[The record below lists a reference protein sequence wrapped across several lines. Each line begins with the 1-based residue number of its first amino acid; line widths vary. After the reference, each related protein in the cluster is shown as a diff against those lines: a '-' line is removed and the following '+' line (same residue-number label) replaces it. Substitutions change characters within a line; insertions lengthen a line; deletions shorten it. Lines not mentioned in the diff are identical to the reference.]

1 MSVQILLQGKLLGVE
16 EFLPS
21 GQPAESLL
29 TGRLRW
35 VSLLSEILPRA
46 LIAELGLSKML
57 LGSSGGEQFLVVLP
71 EEVRPQAEDFLVAA
85 RAGIRELSQNRLE
98 LFWAITENL
107 GDWTVVRKRLND
119 EFQRKQGTPLAST
132 GLGTVADAAASGT
145 RSGLFRKSG
154 PDASRRHQRRL
165 VARIAR
171 DHRDQL
177 AASIPGP
184 SALRPIRCRWRA
196 TPRLP
201 MMAGKP
207 PRLRCW
213 HRAPRACRCGASCR
227 GDVDSFGI
235 RMRRLQ
241 SIEEYVQL
249 SVLYKQFFAGEVEV
263 LCSLPEFWRKVNLL
277 HTGGDDFAV
286 CGAWDALIGFARELQ
301 RLFQRFTEEH
311 LKEFPG
317 PEGKTITMALALAP
331 ELDTPLGSVYG
342 RSRDR
347 LEIAKSADKD
357 CFYLL
362 GRTLEWK
369 QLSDAAELKD
379 ELTAMVREFGVA
391 PQYIR
396 DLCGIYRE
404 TRRAPGAKRVER
416 PWRFHRR
423 LLSHSGRF
431 ARPRFSKSAR
441 QPDRRPGRQESRQH
455 QVAPVGPRSARM
467 GQTVHRRLGRKLTYN
482 TEVWMADTQQTEQ
495 EARTSESCSSAAPGS
510 RGARRQRVPRA
521 SPARLNVRNGD
532 QRRKADRP
540 QGRPRSGRSKA
551 VRRDREGG
559 RGPGGDREGRG
570 GPQGGRE
577 GGRGERG
584 DRGDDR
590 RGGDAIVAAS
600 KARRKS
606 ISKN

>member
-1 MSVQILLQGKLLGVE
+1 LGVE

-71 EEVRPQAEDFLVAA
+71 EEVRAQAEEFLVAA

-132 GLGTVADAAASGT
+132 GLGPTQTPVPESDPAYFENLGQTLRDATSVGWAPESPATIVTSGGKHSWTIGTSPDSVPLARHTALTDDGRETATAPVLAT
-145 RSGLFRKSG
+145 RAEGLAVWG
-154 PDASRRHQRRL
+154 VL
-165 VARIAR
+165 
-171 DHRDQL
+171 
-177 AASIPGP
+177 
-184 SALRPIRCRWRA
+184 
-196 TPRLP
+196 
-201 MMAGKP
+201 
-207 PRLRCW
+207 
-213 HRAPRACRCGASCR
+213 R

-235 RMRRLQ
+235 RIRRLQ

-286 CGAWDALIGFARELQ
+286 VGAWDALIGFARELQ
-301 RLFQRFTEEH
+301 RLFHRFTEEH

-423 LLSHSGRF
+423 LLRILGGSRARDFQKARASLIADLVGKNPANIKLRPSGR
-431 ARPRFSKSAR
+431 
-441 QPDRRPGRQESRQH
+441 
-455 QVAPVGPRSARM
+455 VA
-467 GQTVHRRLGRKLTYN
+467 L
-482 TEVWMADTQQTEQ
+482 EW
-495 EARTSESCSSAAPGS
+495 
-510 RGARRQRVPRA
+510 
-521 SPARLNVRNGD
+521 ARL
-532 QRRKADRP
+532 
-540 QGRPRSGRSKA
+540 ST
-551 VRRDREGG
+551 EGTA
-559 RGPGGDREGRG
+559 E
-570 GPQGGRE
+570 
-577 GGRGERG
+577 
-584 DRGDDR
+584 
-590 RGGDAIVAAS
+590 
-600 KARRKS
+600 
-606 ISKN
+606 N

>member
-21 GQPAESLL
+21 GQPAEPLL

-71 EEVRPQAEDFLVAA
+71 EEVRPQVEEFLVAA
-85 RAGIRELSQNRLE
+85 RRGIRDLSENRLE

-107 GDWTVVRKRLND
+107 GDWSVVRKRLNE
-119 EFQRKQGTPLAST
+119 EFQRKQGTPLAAT
-132 GLGTVADAAASGT
+132 GFSPTQMLATQADPAYFENLG
-145 RSGLFRKSG
+145 
-154 PDASRRHQRRL
+154 H
-165 VARIAR
+165 
-171 DHRDQL
+171 
-177 AASIPGP
+177 
-184 SALRPIRCRWRA
+184 ALRDATNVGWSPESPATILTAGGKHTWTIGTSPDSVPLARHTALTHNGREAATAPVLATRA
-196 TPRLP
+196 EGL
-201 MMAGKP
+201 AVWGV
-207 PRLRCW
+207 L
-213 HRAPRACRCGASCR
+213 R

-286 CGAWDALIGFARELQ
+286 VGAWDALIAFARELQ

-369 QLSDAAELKD
+369 QLSDASGLKD
-379 ELTAMVREFGVA
+379 ELTAMVRDFGVA

-404 TRRAPGAKRVER
+404 TRRAPGSKRVER

-423 LLSHSGRF
+423 LLRILGGSRARDFQKARANLIGDLVGKNPANIKLRPSGR
-431 ARPRFSKSAR
+431 
-441 QPDRRPGRQESRQH
+441 
-455 QVAPVGPRSARM
+455 VA
-467 GQTVHRRLGRKLTYN
+467 L
-482 TEVWMADTQQTEQ
+482 EW
-495 EARTSESCSSAAPGS
+495 
-510 RGARRQRVPRA
+510 
-521 SPARLNVRNGD
+521 ARL
-532 QRRKADRP
+532 
-540 QGRPRSGRSKA
+540 ST
-551 VRRDREGG
+551 EGSA
-559 RGPGGDREGRG
+559 E
-570 GPQGGRE
+570 
-577 GGRGERG
+577 
-584 DRGDDR
+584 
-590 RGGDAIVAAS
+590 
-600 KARRKS
+600 
-606 ISKN
+606 N

>member
-21 GQPAESLL
+21 GHPGEALL

-57 LGSSGGEQFLVVLP
+57 LGSSGGDQFLVVLP
-71 EEVRPQAEDFLVAA
+71 DEVRGQAAEFLISA
-85 RAGIRELSQNRLE
+85 RDGIRELSENRLE

-107 GDWTVVRKRLND
+107 GDWTVVRKRLNE
-119 EFQRKQGTPLAST
+119 EFQRKQGTPLALT
-132 GLGTVADAAASGT
+132 GFVPTQAPADLGAEYFESLGQSLRDATNVGWSPESPAKILTSGGKHSWT
-145 RSGLFRKSG
+145 IGTS
-154 PDASRRHQRRL
+154 PDAVPLARHTALTDDGREAATAPVLASR
-165 VARIAR
+165 AE
-171 DHRDQL
+171 
-177 AASIPGP
+177 G
-184 SALRPIRCRWRA
+184 RPVWGV
-196 TPRLP
+196 L
-201 MMAGKP
+201 
-207 PRLRCW
+207 
-213 HRAPRACRCGASCR
+213 R

-286 CGAWDALIGFARELQ
+286 YGAWDALIGFARELQ

-342 RSRDR
+342 RALDR

-357 CFYLL
+357 CFFLL

-391 PQYIR
+391 PQYLR

-423 LLSHSGRF
+423 LHRILGSSRSRDFQKARASLIADLVGKNPANLKLRPSGR
-431 ARPRFSKSAR
+431 
-441 QPDRRPGRQESRQH
+441 
-455 QVAPVGPRSARM
+455 VA
-467 GQTVHRRLGRKLTYN
+467 L
-482 TEVWMADTQQTEQ
+482 EW
-495 EARTSESCSSAAPGS
+495 
-510 RGARRQRVPRA
+510 
-521 SPARLNVRNGD
+521 ARL
-532 QRRKADRP
+532 
-540 QGRPRSGRSKA
+540 ST
-551 VRRDREGG
+551 EGSS
-559 RGPGGDREGRG
+559 ET
-570 GPQGGRE
+570 
-577 GGRGERG
+577 
-584 DRGDDR
+584 
-590 RGGDAIVAAS
+590 
-600 KARRKS
+600 
-606 ISKN
+606 

>member
-16 EFLPS
+16 EFLPAE
-21 GQPAESLL
+21 QPVEALL
-29 TGRLRW
+29 VGRLRW

-57 LGSSGGEQFLVVLP
+57 LGSSGGDQFLVVLP
-71 EEVRPQAEDFLVAA
+71 DEVRAQAAVFLTAA
-85 RAGIRELSQNRLE
+85 RTAIRELSQNRLE
-98 LFWAITENL
+98 LIWAITENL
-107 GDWTVVRKRLND
+107 GDWTVVRKRLNE

-132 GLGTVADAAASGT
+132 GFVQPQAA
-145 RSGLFRKSG
+145 
-154 PDASRRHQRRL
+154 PDAGSEYFEKLGQ
-165 VARIAR
+165 
-171 DHRDQL
+171 
-177 AASIPGP
+177 
-184 SALRPIRCRWRA
+184 ALRDVTDVGWSSESPATILTIGGRHSWPIGTTPDSVPLARHTALTDDGREAATAPVLASRA
-196 TPRLP
+196 EGRPVWGVL
-201 MMAGKP
+201 
-207 PRLRCW
+207 
-213 HRAPRACRCGASCR
+213 R

-286 CGAWDALIGFARELQ
+286 YGAWDALIGFARELQ

-357 CFYLL
+357 CFFLL

-391 PQYIR
+391 PQYLR

-423 LLSHSGRF
+423 LLRILGSSRSRDFQKARASLIADLVGKNPANLKLRPSGRVALEW
-431 ARPRFSKSAR
+431 ARLST
-441 QPDRRPGRQESRQH
+441 E
-455 QVAPVGPRSARM
+455 GP
-467 GQTVHRRLGRKLTYN
+467 
-482 TEVWMADTQQTEQ
+482 
-495 EARTSESCSSAAPGS
+495 SES
-510 RGARRQRVPRA
+510 
-521 SPARLNVRNGD
+521 
-532 QRRKADRP
+532 
-540 QGRPRSGRSKA
+540 
-551 VRRDREGG
+551 
-559 RGPGGDREGRG
+559 
-570 GPQGGRE
+570 
-577 GGRGERG
+577 
-584 DRGDDR
+584 
-590 RGGDAIVAAS
+590 
-600 KARRKS
+600 
-606 ISKN
+606 

>member
-21 GQPAESLL
+21 GGPAEPLL

-35 VSLLSEILPRA
+35 ISLLCEVLPRA

-71 EEVRPQAEDFLVAA
+71 QEARPQAEEFLVAA
-85 RAGIRELSQNRLE
+85 RRGIRELSENRLE
-98 LFWAITENL
+98 LIWAITENL
-107 GDWTVVRKRLND
+107 GDWTVVRKRLNE
-119 EFQRKQGTPLAST
+119 EFQRKQGTPLAAAGFPRNAATPSSDADYFEN
-132 GLGTVADAAASGT
+132 LGRELRDATNAGWSPESPAVILTAGGKHTWTIGTSPDSLPLARHTALTDDGREAAT
-145 RSGLFRKSG
+145 APVL
-154 PDASRRHQRRL
+154 ASRAEGMPVWGVL
-165 VARIAR
+165 
-171 DHRDQL
+171 
-177 AASIPGP
+177 
-184 SALRPIRCRWRA
+184 
-196 TPRLP
+196 
-201 MMAGKP
+201 
-207 PRLRCW
+207 
-213 HRAPRACRCGASCR
+213 R

-277 HTGGDDFAV
+277 NTGGDDFAV
-286 CGAWDALIGFARELQ
+286 CGAWDALISFARELQ

-342 RSRDR
+342 RARDR

-369 QLSDAAELKD
+369 QLADAAELKD

-423 LLSHSGRF
+423 LLRILGSSRARDFQKARAGLIADLVGKNPANIKLRPSGR
-431 ARPRFSKSAR
+431 
-441 QPDRRPGRQESRQH
+441 
-455 QVAPVGPRSARM
+455 VA
-467 GQTVHRRLGRKLTYN
+467 L
-482 TEVWMADTQQTEQ
+482 EW
-495 EARTSESCSSAAPGS
+495 
-510 RGARRQRVPRA
+510 
-521 SPARLNVRNGD
+521 ARL
-532 QRRKADRP
+532 
-540 QGRPRSGRSKA
+540 ST
-551 VRRDREGG
+551 EG
-559 RGPGGDREGRG
+559 PSSD
-570 GPQGGRE
+570 
-577 GGRGERG
+577 
-584 DRGDDR
+584 
-590 RGGDAIVAAS
+590 
-600 KARRKS
+600 
-606 ISKN
+606 

>member
-16 EFLPS
+16 DFLPS

-71 EEVRPQAEDFLVAA
+71 EEVRAQTEVFLLAA
-85 RAGIRELSQNRLE
+85 RGGIRALSENRLE
-98 LFWAITENL
+98 LLWAITENL

-119 EFQRKQGTPLAST
+119 EFQRKQGTPLAGTS
-132 GLGTVADAAASGT
+132 GLGWAMATPDAARAESNAAYFENLGHTLRDATTVGWSPESPAAVVTTGGKHSWSIGT
-145 RSGLFRKSG
+145 SPDSVPLARHTALTDNGRETATAPVLAFRAQGLPVWG
-154 PDASRRHQRRL
+154 VL
-165 VARIAR
+165 
-171 DHRDQL
+171 
-177 AASIPGP
+177 
-184 SALRPIRCRWRA
+184 
-196 TPRLP
+196 
-201 MMAGKP
+201 
-207 PRLRCW
+207 
-213 HRAPRACRCGASCR
+213 R
-227 GDVDSFGI
+227 GDVDSFAI

-263 LCSLPEFWRKVNLL
+263 LCSLPEFWTRVNLL
-277 HTGGDDFAV
+277 HTGGDDFSIV
-286 CGAWDALIGFARELQ
+286 GAWDALIGFARELQ

-342 RSRDR
+342 RARDR

-379 ELTAMVREFGVA
+379 ELTAMVREFDVA

-404 TRRAPGAKRVER
+404 TRRAPGAKRIER

-423 LLSHSGRF
+423 LLRILGGSRARDFQKARASLIADLVGKNPANIKLRPSGR
-431 ARPRFSKSAR
+431 
-441 QPDRRPGRQESRQH
+441 
-455 QVAPVGPRSARM
+455 VA
-467 GQTVHRRLGRKLTYN
+467 L
-482 TEVWMADTQQTEQ
+482 EW
-495 EARTSESCSSAAPGS
+495 
-510 RGARRQRVPRA
+510 
-521 SPARLNVRNGD
+521 ARL
-532 QRRKADRP
+532 
-540 QGRPRSGRSKA
+540 ST
-551 VRRDREGG
+551 EG
-559 RGPGGDREGRG
+559 PAE
-570 GPQGGRE
+570 
-577 GGRGERG
+577 
-584 DRGDDR
+584 
-590 RGGDAIVAAS
+590 S
-600 KARRKS
+600 
-606 ISKN
+606 

>member
-71 EEVRPQAEDFLVAA
+71 EEVRTQTEEFLVAA
-85 RAGIRELSQNRLE
+85 RAGIRHLSQNRLE

-132 GLGTVADAAASGT
+132 GFGQTPSLSTASPESDPAYFEHLGQSLRDAATVGWSPESPAIIVTTGGKHSWTIGT
-145 RSGLFRKSG
+145 S
-154 PDASRRHQRRL
+154 PDSVPLARHTALTDDGRETATAPVLASR
-165 VARIAR
+165 AE
-171 DHRDQL
+171 
-177 AASIPGP
+177 G
-184 SALRPIRCRWRA
+184 
-196 TPRLP
+196 LP
-201 MMAGKP
+201 VWGI
-207 PRLRCW
+207 L
-213 HRAPRACRCGASCR
+213 R
-227 GDVDSFGI
+227 GDVDGFGI

-286 CGAWDALIGFARELQ
+286 VGAWDALIGFARELQ

-369 QLSDAAELKD
+369 QLADSAELKD

-404 TRRAPGAKRVER
+404 TRRAPGARRVER

-423 LLSHSGRF
+423 LLRILGTSRSGGSRARDFQKARASLIADLVGKNPANIKLRPSGR
-431 ARPRFSKSAR
+431 
-441 QPDRRPGRQESRQH
+441 
-455 QVAPVGPRSARM
+455 VA
-467 GQTVHRRLGRKLTYN
+467 L
-482 TEVWMADTQQTEQ
+482 EW
-495 EARTSESCSSAAPGS
+495 
-510 RGARRQRVPRA
+510 
-521 SPARLNVRNGD
+521 ARL
-532 QRRKADRP
+532 
-540 QGRPRSGRSKA
+540 ST
-551 VRRDREGG
+551 EG
-559 RGPGGDREGRG
+559 PAE
-570 GPQGGRE
+570 
-577 GGRGERG
+577 
-584 DRGDDR
+584 
-590 RGGDAIVAAS
+590 
-600 KARRKS
+600 
-606 ISKN
+606 N

>member
-21 GQPAESLL
+21 GEPAESLL

-57 LGSSGGEQFLVVLP
+57 LGASGGEQFLVVLP
-71 EEVRPQAEDFLVAA
+71 EEVRAQTETFLVAA

-98 LFWAITENL
+98 LLWAITENL

-119 EFQRKQGTPLAST
+119 EFQRKAGTPFAST
-132 GLGTVADAAASGT
+132 GFAEAPAAASDPTYFEELGRT
-145 RSGLFRKSG
+145 L
-154 PDASRRHQRRL
+154 
-165 VARIAR
+165 R
-171 DHRDQL
+171 D
-177 AASIPGP
+177 AASVFWSPESPAMIVTTGGKHSWTIGTSPDSVPLARHTALTDDGRE
-184 SALRPIRCRWRA
+184 SATVSVLAWRA
-196 TPRLP
+196 EGLP
-201 MMAGKP
+201 VWGV
-207 PRLRCW
+207 L
-213 HRAPRACRCGASCR
+213 R
-227 GDVDSFGI
+227 GDVDSFGV

-331 ELDTPLGSVYG
+331 ELDTPLGSVYE

-379 ELTAMVREFGVA
+379 ELTAMVRQFGVA

-423 LLSHSGRF
+423 LTRILGSSRARDFQKARASLFADLVGKNPANIKLRPSGR
-431 ARPRFSKSAR
+431 
-441 QPDRRPGRQESRQH
+441 
-455 QVAPVGPRSARM
+455 VA
-467 GQTVHRRLGRKLTYN
+467 L
-482 TEVWMADTQQTEQ
+482 EW
-495 EARTSESCSSAAPGS
+495 
-510 RGARRQRVPRA
+510 
-521 SPARLNVRNGD
+521 ARLSTEGP
-532 QRRKADRP
+532 AD
-540 QGRPRSGRSKA
+540 
-551 VRRDREGG
+551 E
-559 RGPGGDREGRG
+559 
-570 GPQGGRE
+570 
-577 GGRGERG
+577 
-584 DRGDDR
+584 
-590 RGGDAIVAAS
+590 
-600 KARRKS
+600 
-606 ISKN
+606 